1 MQILLDGAKPF
12 PQGGN
17 FKVRLGVKKKPAESS
32 VLARE
37 PELLNEMQQSAE

>member
-1 MQILLDGAKPF
+1 MQILLDSAKPF
-12 PQGGN
+12 PQGEN